1 MQLWLF
7 YVLHKN
13 ILFGSEDPF
22 IFTLHR
28 NIAVKFSSF
37 EDKNCSLNRRHSV
50 F

>member
-7 YVLHKN
+7 YVLHKS

-22 IFTLHR
+22 MFTLYR
-28 NIAVKFSSF
+28 NNAVKFSSF
-37 EDKNCSLNRRHSV
+37 EEQNCSLNKRHRV